1 MYAPTVGPRVGP
13 WESASQWWRII
24 TMIRAAFHGAPV
36 LRERDSRNSRDPRQK
51 EVQKAPQRKKTCN
64 QRVKKQNFH
73 DRCYGS
79 LLPCLVFCVHGIW
92 NNVHSLFLFHLS
104 HFLIRFLFFF
114 FFNEKYQWIIH
125 LNYNYSLSFC
135 SQWKNRYNFYRNK
148 NWKGEMISN
157 VYFKAFGSQEIF
169 ETFLKCD

>member
-125 LNYNYSLSFC
+125 LNYTIIHCHFVHNERIDIIFIGIKIEKAKWFQMYISKLSDPKKYSKRF
-135 SQWKNRYNFYRNK
+135 
-148 NWKGEMISN
+148 
-157 VYFKAFGSQEIF
+157 
-169 ETFLKCD
+169 